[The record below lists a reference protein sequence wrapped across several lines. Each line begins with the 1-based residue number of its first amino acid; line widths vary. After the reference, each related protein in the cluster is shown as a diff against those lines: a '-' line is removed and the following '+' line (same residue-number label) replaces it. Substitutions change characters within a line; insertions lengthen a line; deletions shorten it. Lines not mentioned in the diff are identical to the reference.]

1 MGKRVGFCG
10 LFKATERKGVD
21 EARRQ
26 LYSDQIERK
35 EKDVSK
41 KKKKILRLFPGYLV
55 EAVRS

>member
-41 KKKKILRLFPGYLV
+41 KKKKKYSGYFLVIL
-55 EAVRS
+55 